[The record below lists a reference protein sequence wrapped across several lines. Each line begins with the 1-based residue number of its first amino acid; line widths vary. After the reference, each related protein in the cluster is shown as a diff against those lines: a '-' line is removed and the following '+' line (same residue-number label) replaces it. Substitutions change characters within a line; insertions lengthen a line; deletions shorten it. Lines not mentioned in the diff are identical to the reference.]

1 MAKIILQKM
10 RFDNILSYGE
20 GNEIDFQQ
28 GRVVQLVGKNG
39 SGKSSLATILEEC
52 LFNKNSKGLAKGD
65 LFNWDLEK
73 KHYHIEVDFSK
84 DGDSYSVIKDVKS
97 TAKVTLICNGEDIS
111 GHTATQTYKLIS
123 DIFGC
128 DFTTFTKMVY
138 QSVGSSLDFLKSTD
152 AKRKEFLTSLFDQEI
167 YKSTENDVKA
177 DIKEVEASVSK
188 LSGSIQSTKKMLE
201 MIIKDSQLDIP
212 ERVPVPEYDDNGT
225 NEQISELRVQA
236 ALATQQSA
244 MIEKKIEADR
254 RVQAAKDKLD
264 KFNKP
269 IPNVSKEEVD
279 NLQKEHA
286 VLLSQKKEFAGQV
299 REFSTQS
306 AHTHCRTCGSLL
318 DTTAAKHA
326 LALAQEKLGEVEKKV
341 IEVEPIL
348 EALNADL
355 RYLKDFEL
363 SSKSLEEAIAYV
375 KEFEGVDT
383 SLNTDI
389 KDINSQIRTLQT
401 QLQEHKQDVEKAK
414 QINSDSDKKQAL
426 KDAALERLDL
436 VQADLEELTENL
448 KEQQELLA
456 DLQIIAK
463 SLKDI
468 VGYKLEYNVKVFE
481 ELINKYL
488 SELTDGVFALNFELN
503 GAKLDVVIY
512 NNGRQTSMASCSTGQ
527 QQRIQTATLL
537 AIRSLLSAI
546 SKVDINLLFLDEV
559 ISYIDTQGIETLIE
573 VLLGEQDLNSFI
585 VSHGHSHPLAEQINI
600 VQDAKQVSR
609 LEVSK

>member
-254 RVQAAKDKLD
+254 RVQAAKDKLE

-306 AHTHCRTCGSLL
+306 THTHCRTCGSLL

-326 LALAQEKLGEVEKKV
+326 LALAQEKLGVVEKKV

-426 KDAALERLDL
+426 KDAALERLEL
-436 VQADLEELTENL
+436 VQADLEELTESL

-573 VLLGEQDLNSFI
+573 VLLVEQDLNSFI